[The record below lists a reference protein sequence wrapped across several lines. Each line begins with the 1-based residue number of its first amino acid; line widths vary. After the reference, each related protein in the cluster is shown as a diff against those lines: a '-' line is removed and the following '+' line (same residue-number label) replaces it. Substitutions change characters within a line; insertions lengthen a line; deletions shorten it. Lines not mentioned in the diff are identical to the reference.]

1 MFCESEG
8 GGGGQI
14 NCQININ
21 NFSYLIKPALNTET
35 VDIHLTTVLFGL
47 SSIPSINTEECR
59 LFLHIIS
66 LSPRSAVVIV
76 DHCDARLALEH
87 GAKLGPAWQ
96 CANKTEVS
104 PASQCSN
111 IFNSCHTL
119 LDLTGPLQLGAL
131 PGKIFSV
138 SKYFLSRR

>member
-1 MFCESEG
+1 MPG
-8 GGGGQI
+8 GI
-14 NCQININ
+14 SND
-21 NFSYLIKPALNTET
+21 F
-35 VDIHLTTVLFGL
+35 
-47 SSIPSINTEECR
+47 
-59 LFLHIIS
+59 S
-66 LSPRSAVVIV
+66 LSRSAVVIV

-96 CANKTEVS
+96 CANKTQVT

-138 SKYFLSRR
+138 SKYVLSRR

>member
-1 MFCESEG
+1 MIF
-8 GGGGQI
+8 
-14 NCQININ
+14 
-21 NFSYLIKPALNTET
+21 
-35 VDIHLTTVLFGL
+35 L
-47 SSIPSINTEECR
+47 S
-59 LFLHIIS
+59 
-66 LSPRSAVVIV
+66 RSAVVIV

-96 CANKTEVS
+96 CANKTEVT

-131 PGKIFSV
+131 PGKIFFVFTIFCV
-138 SKYFLSRR
+138 SEQNNLMLSRKIL

>member
-1 MFCESEG
+1 M
-8 GGGGQI
+8 
-14 NCQININ
+14 
-21 NFSYLIKPALNTET
+21 
-35 VDIHLTTVLFGL
+35 
-47 SSIPSINTEECR
+47 
-59 LFLHIIS
+59 
-66 LSPRSAVVIV
+66 VIL

-138 SKYFLSRR
+138 SKYFFVSEIIGCCLQENIVIVL

>member
-1 MFCESEG
+1 MPG
-8 GGGGQI
+8 GI
-14 NCQININ
+14 SND
-21 NFSYLIKPALNTET
+21 F
-35 VDIHLTTVLFGL
+35 
-47 SSIPSINTEECR
+47 
-59 LFLHIIS
+59 S
-66 LSPRSAVVIV
+66 LSRSAVVIV

-96 CANKTEVS
+96 CANKTEVT

-131 PGKIFSV
+131 PGNIA
-138 SKYFLSRR
+138 R